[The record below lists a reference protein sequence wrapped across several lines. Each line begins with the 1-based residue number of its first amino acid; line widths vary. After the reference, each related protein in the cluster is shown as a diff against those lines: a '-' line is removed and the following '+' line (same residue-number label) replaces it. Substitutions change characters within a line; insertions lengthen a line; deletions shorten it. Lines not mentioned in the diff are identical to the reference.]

1 MFDERHNRKEN
12 AGWIEVISG
21 AMFSGKTEELIRRLK
36 RAEIARQRVAI
47 FKPLVDTRYDPVKLV
62 SHDLRSFPS
71 TPVGR
76 AQDIVPL
83 SQHID
88 VAGIDE
94 AQFFDDDLP
103 EVCEGLAVSG
113 IRVVIAGLDMD
124 YLGRPFGTMPQ
135 LMAIAEYVTKLH
147 AICQQCGNPATH
159 SFRLT
164 DDNDR
169 ILVGEKTHYEPR
181 CRRCFVIGMAEKQP
195 IDTEGRLTS

>member
-1 MFDERHNRKEN
+1 MFTERHNRHEKS
-12 AGWIEVISG
+12 GWIEVISG
-21 AMFSGKTEELIRRLK
+21 AMFSGKTEELMRRLR
-36 RAEIARQRVAI
+36 RAEFARHRVAI
-47 FKPLVDTRYDPVKLV
+47 FRPLVDTRYDSVNLV
-62 SHDLRSFPS
+62 SHDSRSFPS
-71 TPVGR
+71 TQVAN
-76 AQDIVPL
+76 AQDIL
-83 SQHID
+83 ALCGQID

-94 AQFFDDDLP
+94 AQFFDADLP

-147 AICQQCGNPATH
+147 AICQRCGNPATH

-164 DDNDR
+164 DDNEQ
-169 ILVGEKTHYEPR
+169 ILVGEKAQYEPR

-195 IDTEGRLTS
+195 MDTEGRLTK